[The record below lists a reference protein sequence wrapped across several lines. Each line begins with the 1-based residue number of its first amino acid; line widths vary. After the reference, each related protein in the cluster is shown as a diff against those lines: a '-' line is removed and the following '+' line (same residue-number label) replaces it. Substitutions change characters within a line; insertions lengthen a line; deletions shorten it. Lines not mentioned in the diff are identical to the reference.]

1 MSRIVRSYLQKFSS
15 NIEKVPEHYQLHG
28 TFATHLNENALKLH
42 QKLLVRCDDN
52 AYEPGVALKSI
63 VSSAIIPD
71 KARDDISNMAKLGEK
86 RYKEFVNERLLVT
99 SEKSLWDKITK
110 LKLKMSSNWM
120 EKSKFTVGDKVIK
133 LREERQ
139 LFARFLIIQQSRPDK
154 IMKIDIRQRVETLG
168 VPKSQGLI
176 RIHNFSRADWGGKFV
191 RISKKTWVQ
200 TYLSLDDDDIV

>member
-1 MSRIVRSYLQKFSS
+1 MSRIVRSYLQKFSN
-15 NIEKVPEHYQLHG
+15 NIEKVPEHYQFHG
-28 TFATHLNENALKLH
+28 TFFATHLNENALKLH

-52 AYEPGVALKSI
+52 AYETGVALKSI

-71 KARDDISNMAKLGEK
+71 KARDDILNMAELGEK

-139 LFARFLIIQQSRPDK
+139 LFARFLIIQQSRP
-154 IMKIDIRQRVETLG
+154 EL
-168 VPKSQGLI
+168 VPKLEATIGEFEMAVVPRSM
-176 RIHNFSRADWGGKFV
+176 FAD
-191 RISKKTWVQ
+191 R
-200 TYLSLDDDDIV
+200 